1 VAKRERLRAPETVV
15 AREGQELRL
24 RGAMTIG
31 TRSEYAAIAG
41 AREDAWQRRVE
52 FLFER
57 LVAGWSVA
65 GVEVPRKQLL
75 ARFRM
80 ASSEERQLV
89 REVLRDHLAEH
100 FPDVEAP

>member
-1 VAKRERLRAPETVV
+1 MAKRERLRAPETVV
-15 AREGQELRL
+15 AREGQQLRL
-24 RGAMTIG
+24 RGSMTIG
-31 TRSEYAAIAG
+31 TRAEYAAIG
-41 AREDAWQRRVE
+41 GTREDAWQRRIE

-57 LVAGWSVA
+57 LVADWSVA

-80 ASSEERQLV
+80 ASPEERQVV
-89 REVLRDHLAEH
+89 REVLREHVAEN